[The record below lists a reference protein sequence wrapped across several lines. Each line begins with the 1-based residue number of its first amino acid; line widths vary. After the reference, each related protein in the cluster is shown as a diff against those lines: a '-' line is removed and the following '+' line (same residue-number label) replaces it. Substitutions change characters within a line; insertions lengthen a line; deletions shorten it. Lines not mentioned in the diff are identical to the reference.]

1 MYIKKIFFLDLR
13 RVVGG
18 RSVGSLPQELGEL
31 PLEDG
36 RKEALVVN
44 EVGRAH
50 SIVSQLGGSC
60 LPAEK
65 RQFGDATLIKKKIKF
80 SSYIIQSGAVA
91 KSYCI

>member
-1 MYIKKIFFLDLR
+1 MVLDLR

-31 PLEDG
+31 PLKDG
-36 RKEALVVN
+36 GEETLVVN

-50 SIVSQLGGSC
+50 SVVSQLGGSR

-65 RQFGDATLIKKKIKF
+65 RQFGDATLIKKTI
-80 SSYIIQSGAVA
+80 
-91 KSYCI
+91 